1 MLDIGQIVC
10 KFNIVA
16 LADVQGWQQLRY
28 SRHYYDL
35 AMMALSPVKNAA
47 LKDLE
52 LLNDVVEFKR
62 RFYSRGW
69 ARYENAIP
77 GSFRLVP
84 RGHVLAAVETDY
96 AQMRNMIFGR
106 YPNLDEILKTLHS
119 LEIEI
124 NQLRTTE

>member
-1 MLDIGQIVC
+1 
-10 KFNIVA
+10 
-16 LADVQGWQQLRY
+16 
-28 SRHYYDL
+28 
-35 AMMALSPVKNAA
+35 MALSPVKNAA

-84 RGHVLAAVETDY
+84 CGHVLAAVETDY